1 MARGSPG
8 APLTGFEARV
18 IQDEKTALQL
28 AYSGEHKEIVDKL
41 LAAGAGGCDAPPT
54 TPAPSASPVG
64 ASG

>member
-1 MARGSPG
+1 
-8 APLTGFEARV
+8 V